1 MKTKTIRSL
10 SLVLFVF
17 LTSCLKDDVQ
27 VTYSVYHVEDYA
39 IIQSALN
46 LPNDRVDYVVTLPEH
61 MRQLGMT
68 PPDINHAKATLG
80 RVLFYDTKLSK
91 NEAVSCASCHKQE
104 IAFSDDK
111 AFSEGFDGELT
122 LRNSL
127 ALGSVPNFKSSY
139 DGSSVLSGTNQQFFW
154 DERAHSIQRQ
164 SELTIQDDIEMG
176 MPMDELVE
184 RLSGIDYY
192 EILFR
197 KAYNSTSID
206 EEKITDALEEFINAM
221 VSTNS
226 PFDKGMSTSDSN
238 EHANFANYS
247 AEENRGKSLFIQH
260 CSSCHGS
267 NMSVSPES
275 VANNGL
281 DAEYTDFGVGGI
293 TNSPLDIGKFKVPFL
308 RNIALTAPYM
318 HDGRFE
324 TLEEVLD
331 HYSKNIQPSP
341 NLDHRLRGSG
351 GAPIQ
356 LNFSE
361 EDKNDIIAFLETLTD
376 EVLVSDTRFADPFK

>member
-1 MKTKTIRSL
+1 MKSKTILLL
-10 SLVLFVF
+10 SLTFFIF
-17 LTSCLKDDVQ
+17 LSSCLKDDVE
-27 VTYSVYHVEDYA
+27 VTYSVYTDEDYST
-39 IIQSALN
+39 IQESLN
-46 LPNDRVDYVVTLPEH
+46 LPNDRVDYLVELPEH
-61 MRQLGMT
+61 MLKIGMK
-68 PPDINHAKATLG
+68 PPTINHAKATLG
-80 RVLFYDTKLSK
+80 RVLFYDKKLSI
-91 NEAVSCASCHKQE
+91 NETVSCASCHKQE
-104 IAFSDDK
+104 LAFSDDK

-139 DGSSVLSGTNQQFFW
+139 DGGSSLTGTTQQFFW

-176 MPMDELVE
+176 MPMDELVT

-197 KAYNSTSID
+197 KAYNSNSID
-206 EEKITDALEEFINAM
+206 EEKITNALEEFINAM

-226 PFDKGMSTSDSN
+226 RFDEGMSASN
-238 EHANFANYS
+238 TDENADFTNYS
-247 AEENRGKSLFIQH
+247 TKENRGKNLFIQH

-267 NMSVSPES
+267 NMSVSPEN

-281 DAEYTDFGVGGI
+281 DLEYTDLGVGGI
-293 TNSPLDIGKFKVPFL
+293 TNTPNDIGKFKVPFL

-331 HYSKNIQPSP
+331 HYSENIQPNQ
-341 NLDHRLRGSG
+341 NLDHRLRENNGS
-351 GAPIQ
+351 PVRI
-356 LNFSE
+356 NFSE
-361 EDKNDIIAFLETLTD
+361 EDKSDVIAFLETLTD
-376 EVLVSDTRFADPFK
+376 EVLVSDARYADPFK